1 MNDVTGI
8 STGTSMNHLVTAL
21 NTISSRYLGLQYFGP
36 ARLYYE
42 RGGDYALKKEAS
54 PRTASFR

>member
-1 MNDVTGI
+1 MNDVTGV

-36 ARLYYE
+36 ARLYYK
-42 RGGDYALKKEAS
+42 RKGRLRLRKEAG